1 MIRRPPRSTLFP
13 YTTLFRSNRLAAEQA
28 RVTGLRDGAPPPVL
42 AVEEEHVIEVV
53 DRLEVEEER
62 RGFPIPQEPWRGGP
76 PPRADGPGPP
86 PDPAGSARPFPLPVL
101 VVPEGAPAPPRV
113 PPG

>member
-42 AVEEEHVIEVV
+42 AVEEEHVVEVV

-62 RGFPIPQEPWRGGP
+62 RVSPLPGDRGGGPCTPQAEGRARP
-76 PPRADGPGPP
+76 PHPPGP
-86 PDPAGSARPFPLPVL
+86 AGRFPLPPVL
-101 VVPEGAPAPPRV
+101 APPGR
-113 PPG
+113 GASRGAAR